1 MKQLRSI
8 ENEFGNARKKAEQF
22 QGATKGIGEAA
33 KQAGKGAEKGA
44 TGLGKF
50 AKSLGRIAL
59 YRGMRT
65 ILKELTQSFREGLE
79 NAYLFSKGI
88 GGDLAA
94 AMDSLAT
101 KSLTMKNQMGA
112 AFGALLTAIMP
123 VVLKII
129 EFVTRAAN
137 AITQLFAVLGGKSGY
152 KKAID
157 ASQQWAK
164 STAGGAKAAKEWKNQ
179 LMGFDEI
186 NRLDAPEEPSGG
198 GGGGAATNVGEMFE
212 WSKFDEWT
220 EKLKPLKEQLDEL
233 WNTIK
238 EGAISSWDYIKKNVD
253 FYQFFTDIVTTV
265 RGVVE
270 LVSGILSGDWT
281 LAFQGAA
288 DIVTGFGG
296 IVDQV
301 LGFIGG
307 IVVSLVDWVGN
318 LIMSL
323 LNYIE
328 EKTGISL
335 DGLKKLVS
343 GLFSTVKILLTDLL
357 SSIRRILHGVVE
369 FIAGVFTNDWS
380 RAWDGVKEVFIG
392 ILRLMYSIGTGI
404 INSIIS
410 VFNSAIGFVS
420 DVVKW
425 FGGKGFNFQFNL
437 LETPKFASG
446 GFPEDGMFMAN
457 HGELV
462 GQFTNG
468 QTAVANNAEIVAGIE
483 RGVYNAMSSVMAS
496 QNQRPIENRVYLDG
510 KEIGAS
516 VRRYER
522 NTNRATGVTYG

>member
-1 MKQLRSI
+1 MKKLRSI
-8 ENEFGNARKKAEQF
+8 EDEFGSARKSAEQF
-22 QGATKGIGEAA
+22 QSATKGIVAA
-33 KQAGKGAEKGA
+33 AEQAGKGAEKGSK
-44 TGLGKF
+44 GLGQF
-50 AKSLGRIAL
+50 AASLVRVAK
-59 YRGMRT
+59 YRLIRT
-65 ILKELTQSFREGLE
+65 ALKEMTQAFREGLG
-79 NAYLFSKGI
+79 NAYQFSKGI

-164 STAGGAKAAKEWKNQ
+164 STAGGAKAAKEWRNQ

-186 NRLDAPEEPSGG
+186 NRLDAPSDPSGG
-198 GGGGAATNVGEMFE
+198 GGGGAATNAGDMFE
-212 WSKFDEWT
+212 WSEFDQWT
-220 EKLKPLKEQLDEL
+220 EKLGPLKEQLDEL

-238 EGAISSWDYIKKNVD
+238 EDAISAWNYIKENVD
-253 FYQFFTDIVTTV
+253 FYQLFTDIVTTIK
-265 RGVVE
+265 GAVE

-288 DIVTGFGG
+288 DVVSGFGG

-307 IVVSLVDWVGN
+307 IIGSLVDWVGN

-323 LNYIE
+323 LIFIE

-335 DGLKKLVS
+335 AGLKNLVS
-343 GLFSTVKILLTDLL
+343 GLFSTVKLLLSNL
-357 SSIRRILHGVVE
+357 FSSIRTILHGVVE
-369 FIAGVFTNDWS
+369 FIAGVFTGDWS
-380 RAWDGVKEVFIG
+380 RAWNGVKEVFIG

-410 VFNSAIGFVS
+410 AFNSAIGFVS
-420 DVVKW
+420 DVVRW
-425 FGGKGFNFQFNL
+425 FGGKGFDFQFNL
-437 LETPKFASG
+437 LEGPQFASG
-446 GFPEDGMFMAN
+446 GFPEDGMFFAN

-462 GQFTNG
+462 GQFANG
-468 QTAVANNAEIVAGIE
+468 QTAVANNEQIIAGIRE
-483 RGVYNAMSSVMAS
+483 GVYEAMMSANSGRSNEVK
-496 QNQRPIENRVYLDG
+496 VYLDG
-510 KEIGAS
+510 KQISNAVS
-516 VRRYER
+516 RNQR
-522 NTNRATGVTYG
+522 NTERATGVQYA

>member
-1 MKQLRSI
+1 MKKLKSL
-8 ENEFGNARKKAEQF
+8 EGDFGDARKKAEEF
-22 QGATKGIGEAA
+22 STTVSGIGTEAE
-33 KQAGKGAEKGA
+33 KAGKGAEKGSK
-44 TGLGKF
+44 GLGQF
-50 AKSLGRIAL
+50 ASSLVRIAK
-59 YRGMRT
+59 YRLIRT
-65 ILKELTQSFREGLE
+65 ALKELVSSFREGLG
-79 NAYLFSKGI
+79 NAYQFSKGI

-123 VVLKII
+123 VVLRII

-137 AITQLFAVLGGKSGY
+137 AITQLFAVLGGAKGY

-164 STAGGAKAAKEWKNQ
+164 STAGGAKAAKEWRNQ

-186 NRLDAPEEPSGG
+186 NRLDAPSEPSGG
-198 GGGGAATNVGEMFE
+198 GGGGAVTNAGEMFE
-212 WSKFDEWT
+212 WSEFDKWT
-220 EKLKPLKEQLDEL
+220 EKLKPLKEELDEL

-238 EGAISSWDYIKKNVD
+238 EGAISAWNYIKENVD
-253 FYQFFTDIVTTV
+253 FYQLFTDIVTTV

-270 LVSGILSGDWT
+270 LVSGILSGDWA

-288 DIVTGFGG
+288 NIVSGFGG

-318 LIMSL
+318 LLMSL
-323 LNYIE
+323 LTFIE

-335 DGLKKLVS
+335 AGLKNLVS
-343 GLFSTVKILLTDLL
+343 GLFSTVKLLLTNLF
-357 SSIRRILHGVVE
+357 SSIRTILHGVVE
-369 FIAGVFTNDWS
+369 FIAGVFTGDWS
-380 RAWDGVKEVFIG
+380 RAWNGVKEVFIG

-410 VFNSAIGFVS
+410 AFNSAIGFVS
-420 DVVKW
+420 DVVRW

-437 LETPKFASG
+437 LEGPQFASG
-446 GFPEDGMFMAN
+446 GFPEDGLFFAN
-457 HGELV
+457 HSELV

-468 QTAVANNAEIVAGIE
+468 QTAVANNEQIISGIRE
-483 RGVYNAMSSVMAS
+483 GVYDAMMSANSGRSNEVK
-496 QNQRPIENRVYLDG
+496 VYLDG
-510 KEIGAS
+510 KQL
-516 VRRYER
+516 
-522 NTNRATGVTYG
+522 TNVVTKNQMNLSRATGVAY